1 MDVLKKSPRSIMQNL
16 VQTQEYVKYAM
27 VSIQHGKQQFMD
39 MLKRKRKV
47 IIKKNDSADTPNGP
61 W

>member
-1 MDVLKKSPRSIMQNL
+1 M
-16 VQTQEYVKYAM
+16 QTQEYVKYAM
-27 VSIQHGKQQFMD
+27 VNIQRGKQQFMD

-61 W
+61 WY